1 MLILHLTT
9 HTARRII
16 AAALLQ
22 PAASPQLAPGSR
34 EHLGT
39 PQPPRCVDRLGHL
52 AATSTHG
59 GRGGSLPLSL
69 PRDRFAVF
77 PHFS

>member
-1 MLILHLTT
+1 MLILHLIT

-16 AAALLQ
+16 AAALL
-22 PAASPQLAPGSR
+22 APGSR
-34 EHLGT
+34 GHLGT